1 MIGSEENMEKKK
13 TMNELQRGV
22 AVFLALAI
30 LTALE
35 FFIGTHEAPAI
46 FLWIIAI
53 LKGAL
58 VVVYF
63 MHISRLA
70 GTEGEH

>member
-1 MIGSEENMEKKK
+1 MEKKK

-22 AVFLALAI
+22 VIFLALAVM
-30 LTALE
+30 TALE
-35 FFIGTHEAPAI
+35 YFLGTSEVPSI

-70 GTEGEH
+70 GSEGVNK

>member
-1 MIGSEENMEKKK
+1 MENKKSLSE
-13 TMNELQRGV
+13 LRRGV
-22 AVFLALAI
+22 YVFLALAV
-30 LTALE
+30 LTAVEYLL
-35 FFIGTHEAPAI
+35 GTNEVPSI

-63 MHISRLA
+63 MHITRL
-70 GTEGEH
+70 TNSEGGH